1 MTTDAPS
8 ELRSIPLGQTGLTVS
23 EVGFGGIP
31 LIRLEDG
38 EAERVVRSAF
48 ERGITF
54 FDTANAYKDSEGKIG
69 RALEDV
75 RDRVVLA
82 TKSFKR
88 DWASLSE
95 DLENSL
101 RQLRT
106 ERIDLFQL
114 HQISREAEWEELTR
128 PGGVIE
134 NLEKAR
140 NKGKIGHIGFSSH
153 SLDMALRLVRSGAFA
168 TVQFPFNFIE
178 REPLDELHPAAKEAG
193 MGILAM
199 KPFAGGAIDNGSLAF
214 AFLRQYPEAI
224 PIPGF
229 DSLASV
235 EEIVS
240 LYSRP
245 NQMSEAEEERMEAY
259 RRELG
264 RRFCR
269 RCEYCQ
275 PCPNGVMVTMA
286 MGYPFIA
293 SRMAPSTAV
302 EFARKAMETVPLC
315 EECGEC
321 ENKCPYDLPIVQMIR
336 ENYELFER
344 HRAEVEQ
351 GKT

>member
-1 MTTDAPS
+1 MATGSSSALGS
-8 ELRSIPLGQTGLTVS
+8 VRLGQTGLTVS

-31 LIRLEDG
+31 IIRLDSA

-48 ERGITF
+48 ERGITL

-69 RALEDV
+69 RALEGI

-95 DLENSL
+95 DLKNSL

-114 HQISREAEWEELTR
+114 HQISREEEWEELTR
-128 PGGVIE
+128 PGGVME

-140 NKGKIGHIGFSSH
+140 VEGKIGHIGFSSH
-153 SLDMALRLVRSGAFA
+153 SLDMALRLVRSGAFS

-199 KPFAGGAIDNGSLAF
+199 KPFAGGAIDDGALAF

-229 DSLASV
+229 DSTASV

-240 LYSRP
+240 LYDRP
-245 NQMSEAEEERMEAY
+245 NQVGEAEEERMEAY

-293 SRMAPSTAV
+293 SRMAPNTAV

-321 ENKCPYDLPIVQMIR
+321 EEKCPYDLPVVQMIR

-351 GKT
+351 GKG